1 MADLTEGGDIYR
13 SCVHFLQFWADSL
26 QNWRSPGS
34 NVSKKIPSS
43 VAPPIPGRLP
53 KNRLR
58 RRKDGC
64 LRISGS
70 TRSRFL
76 VPNVDIRSSVY
87 FVRYLEALGGYRG
100 LIRSSDHLPDNAK
113 LCLRPERARDSKNH
127 CYRVTIPGMSLSMVE

>member
-1 MADLTEGGDIYR
+1 MYGLNL
-13 SCVHFLQFWADSL
+13 HFPQISSNSL
-26 QNWRSPGS
+26 QNWRTSGS
-34 NVSKKIPSS
+34 NIFKKIPSS
-43 VAPPIPGRLP
+43 IATLIPGTLP